1 MVAHSRPVRPP
12 RAYPRGQWP
21 IEIPSTTRA
30 SPSSA
35 TAASPRCPR
44 GPRFRHAA
52 LTILA
57 ERFAPGRTYAES
69 EVNAVLAEDA
79 PDHATL
85 RRLLVDEGFLL
96 RERGVYRRIDATDV
110 PHR

>member
-1 MVAHSRPVRPP
+1 MADRDPLDHARFAFFRDGRLTSLPARP
-12 RAYPRGQWP
+12 A
-21 IEIPSTTRA
+21 I
-30 SPSSA
+30 
-35 TAASPRCPR
+35 
-44 GPRFRHAA
+44 RHAA

-57 ERFAPGRTYAES
+57 ERFTPGRTYAES

-85 RRLLVDEGFLL
+85 RRLLVDGGFLL
-96 RERGVYRRIDATDV
+96 REGGVYRRIDATDP